1 MPWNNQDDPTP
12 WGGPWGRGPSS
23 KPPSDL
29 EEILRHSQEYLR
41 RFLPRTGGGQRG
53 GGRRTTMVVIILG
66 LLIWSASGF
75 YRVQTDEQGIV
86 MIFGRY
92 VDSVGSGLHY
102 NVPAP
107 IGAVY
112 RPKVTVENQVEI
124 GYRSEQRGRVATP
137 RDVIEESLM
146 LTGDE
151 NIVDIDFT
159 VIWDVKDAAAF
170 LFNVR
175 APADTVRVAAES
187 AMREVIGQTPIQVAM
202 TEGRDVIEQKSLETL
217 QRLLDQYQAGIR
229 VKRVQLAKVDPPA
242 EVVDAFNDV
251 QRAKADRERLRNE
264 AEAYRNSIIPTAR
277 GEAERLVQEA
287 QAYKEEVVNRAQGD
301 ASRFLAVLDTYSV
314 NREVTERRLYYETLE
329 ELMRGAPNKII
340 VDGTNVQNVLP
351 YLPLH
356 EMSRNR
362 FPSDNSFSRLPG
374 QQQPL
379 GDQSSGSSSV
389 GGTGDNSGNS
399 GK

>member
-1 MPWNNQDDPTP
+1 MPWNNQEGGPSS
-12 WGGPWGRGPSS
+12 WSGGGGGPWGRGPSS
-23 KPPSDL
+23 RPPASDL
-29 EEILRHSQEYLR
+29 EEILRRSQEYLR
-41 RFLPRTGGGQRG
+41 RLIPGGGIG
-53 GGRRTTMVVIILG
+53 GGRGIILIVLLG
-66 LLIWSASGF
+66 LLVWSASGF
-75 YRVQTDEQGIV
+75 YRVQTDEQGVV

-137 RDVIEESLM
+137 RDVAEESLM

-159 VIWDVKDAAAF
+159 VIWDVKDAVAF

-202 TEGRDVIEQKSLETL
+202 TEGRDVIEQRSLETT

-229 VKRVQLAKVDPPA
+229 IKRVQLAKVDPPA

-277 GEAERLVQEA
+277 GDAERLIQEA

-301 ASRFLAVLDTYSV
+301 ASRFLAVLDTYTT

-329 ELMRGAPNKII
+329 DLLRGATSKIV
-340 VDGTNVQNVLP
+340 VDGAGVQNVLP

-356 EMSRNR
+356 EVGRSRVGDNPFLR
-362 FPSDNSFSRLPG
+362 PSG
-374 QQQPL
+374 QQTG
-379 GDQSSGSSSV
+379 GDQNSV
-389 GGTGDNSGNS
+389 GGDNSGR
-399 GK
+399 